1 MIENVNEFVTVSI
14 SVLLG
19 VQALVNYILPPEKA
33 QKFNIIGKVLDF
45 LTKTK
50 AGLSGSIK

>member
-1 MIENVNEFVTVSI
+1 MIENINEFVTVSTT
-14 SVLLG
+14 VLLG

-33 QKFNIIGKVLDF
+33 QKFNVIGKVLDF

-50 AGLSGSIK
+50 AGLSGSTK

>member
-1 MIENVNEFVTVSI
+1 MIENINEFVTVSTT
-14 SVLLG
+14 VLLG

-33 QKFNIIGKVLDF
+33 QKFNVIGKILDF

-50 AGLSGSIK
+50 AGLSGSTK

>member
-1 MIENVNEFVTVSI
+1 MLENVNEFVTVSI
-14 SVLLG
+14 TVLLG
-19 VQALVNYILPPEKA
+19 VQALVNYVLPPEKA
-33 QKFNIIGKVLDF
+33 QKFNVIGKILDF